1 MFMLITLTMP
11 FLIILVAVILCFSFL
26 DVKKFESFL
35 NIYVLLFVIRV
46 VFRGFIYWTVQ
57 LVEFY

>member
-1 MFMLITLTMP
+1 MLITLTMP

-26 DVKKFESFL
+26 DVKKFESFF